1 MIARMSFDPVRL
13 VLAPTCDGYM
23 LDGEFVGG
31 FADRDDLPAGQRYSI
46 AAWARRFTPENVSDE
61 QGQLLHAGQAP
72 EDRGGRRGMLVDMQT
87 LTHQHE
93 DGEMS
98 LLSDDQRLWAQWP
111 HTHPSTPDAQY
122 PLNAEQVAALAGQT
136 EQTIHAWTDA
146 GKIAALPT
154 RGDRRYGRNATV
166 AALLLARAEDGPA
179 AETA

>member
-1 MIARMSFDPVRL
+1 MTFDPVRL

-46 AAWARRFTPENVSDE
+46 AAWARRFTPDSVSD
-61 QGQLLHAGQAP
+61 QQHQLLQSGQTP
-72 EDRGGRRGMLVDMQT
+72 EDRDDRRSRRVDIQT
-87 LTHQHE
+87 LTHQHHDE
-93 DGEMS
+93 ELDH
-98 LLSDDQRLWAQWP
+98 LSDDQRRWVQWP
-111 HTHPSTPDAQY
+111 HTHPATPDAQY
-122 PLNAEQVAALAGQT
+122 PLSAEQVASLAQQT

-154 RGDRRYGRNATV
+154 RGERRYGRNATV
-166 AALLLARAEDGPA
+166 AALLLARAEDDDQV